1 MSNIEK
7 AVSFLQVNPEDCFIT
22 ANNTVTGKTVG
33 KEKIYI
39 SDLPNNDLAAY
50 IKFHLGTIDKPTMIW
65 IELRK
70 MEGSTHRLKD
80 KFGIEVQ
87 PDKQTTTPAPAN
99 EQVQAN
105 NYPDRVV
112 HEAQPYYGSLGAA
125 ANQNAIAVETAKV
138 IDLHVNALRLKD
150 AEKAISKLEEELAV
164 EKKEHRLLQIDYR
177 KALTDLSTK
186 DAEKNVE
193 LLLAKAQQTGILDSK
208 GFEKLVDLVPGI
220 MEKAV
225 ALKNGGVSEAAGAL
239 GTANLSETKKQFVT
253 LVSNSLQDNEVL
265 YLGSICHYLDN
276 QPFLNELTQLIQ
288 KYANNGS

>member
-1 MSNIEK
+1 MSNTLK
-7 AVSFLQVNPEDCFIT
+7 AVSFLQNNPEEHFMT

-33 KEKIYI
+33 KDKIYLN
-39 SDLPNNDLAAY
+39 DLPNNDLEAY

-70 MEGSTHRLKD
+70 IEGSTHRLKH

-87 PDKQTTTPAPAN
+87 PEIQTITPAPAI

-105 NYPDRVV
+105 SYPAPVV
-112 HEAQPYYGSLGAA
+112 HNAQPYYGSLGGAH
-125 ANQNAIAVETAKV
+125 QSHAIAVETAKA
-138 IDLHVNALRLKD
+138 IDMHVKAERLEDSKERI
-150 AEKAISKLEEELAV
+150 AELKEELAL
-164 EKKEHRLLQIDYR
+164 ERKEHRLLQIDYR
-177 KALTDLSTK
+177 KVITDLST
-186 DAEKNVE
+186 AEAQKAMAVMM
-193 LLLAKAQQTGILDSK
+193 AKAEHK
-208 GFEKLVDLVPGI
+208 GFFDSEGFAKIL
-220 MEKAV
+220 EKAPDMLDKAI
-225 ALKNGGVSEAAGAL
+225 ALKNGNTGEAAGAL